1 MEVESVKQAV
11 MPSPETLREKA
22 AEIVAGRDYRLDS
35 GQSDNSWMFA
45 LMLEVIEWILV
56 PLRWLFALTEGL
68 PSFLRW
74 MIVLGLV
81 AIVVLLTGHIVY
93 SIASAIRGPKRVSG
107 SGLDE
112 RRRTI
117 DPTELERLASEAARR
132 TDYLTA
138 IRFLFRASVVRL
150 ERSEKKSNRP
160 GTTNREL
167 LRRYRN
173 RPELGDSLRQ
183 LVETIDRKWYGDEVC
198 SDADYAACQSAH
210 REVCRTLGE
219 PAHALGA

>member
-1 MEVESVKQAV
+1 MDQAV
-11 MPSPETLREKA
+11 IPSPETLREKA

-35 GQSDNSWMFA
+35 GQADNGWMFA
-45 LMLEVIEWILV
+45 LMLEIIDWILV
-56 PLRWLFALTEGL
+56 PFRWLFELTEGL

-74 MIVLGLV
+74 MIVLGLA
-81 AIVVLLTGHIVY
+81 AILVLLIGHIIY
-93 SIASAIRGPKRVSG
+93 SIASAVRGPKRLSG

-112 RRRTI
+112 RRRSV
-117 DPTELERLASEAARR
+117 DPSELERLASEAARR
-132 TDYLTA
+132 ADYITA

-150 ERSEKKSNRP
+150 ELSEKKSNRP

-173 RPELGDSLRQ
+173 RPGLGESLRQ
-183 LVETIDRKWYGDEVC
+183 LVETIDRKWFGDEVC

-210 REVCRTLGE
+210 GEVCRTLGE